1 MVYNLYLKFKIE
13 LHKML
18 YKCEFCGY
26 STNRLLNF
34 HRHQKRKTP
43 CKRRFNVNFDNLE
56 VPENINAVPE
66 NINAVPENINVVP
79 ENINVVPE
87 NINVVPENI
96 NVVPENINVVPET
109 NKSRLFT
116 CFKCKK
122 QFTRKDNLKLHE
134 SRCDGLDSRQCKI
147 CLKMFSTT
155 QGKHQHNKYVKC
167 TPPIQVQSVPH
178 TVNNINNID
187 NSTTNNNTQNNTQN
201 NYNVQLALNFGNED
215 LSGLIND
222 PNYMKNVENQIQ
234 SFISQLPYLNEDAGK
249 IIIGEIMKKI
259 YFNKKYPQNQTI
271 KKTCKKDNTVKVYQD
286 NQWKLQMIED
296 VFKRVTHKV
305 EEYLSPYFETL
316 NDKYESLQQ
325 EDLTQEDRVI
335 ITNSRGFGN
344 KVVWFNWDDILQPII
359 KINEVIKK
367 TLQLPD
373 IDDED
378 FSNEEDL
385 KLQNKILKNTV
396 KYLSQQLY
404 ENTKQTHN
412 TGSVVK

>member
-1 MVYNLYLKFKIE
+1 MVFKLDLKFKIE
-13 LHKML
+13 LHKTM
-18 YKCEFCGY
+18 YKCEYCDY
-26 STNRLLNF
+26 STSRLLNF
-34 HRHQKRKTP
+34 NRHRNRKNP
-43 CKRRFNVNFDNLE
+43 CKRRFIDNLE
-56 VPENINAVPE
+56 NVEEEQNIHVQVPDRVS
-66 NINAVPENINVVP
+66 NVHDRVS
-79 ENINVVPE
+79 NVHV
-87 NINVVPENI
+87 NL
-96 NVVPENINVVPET
+96 T
-109 NKSRLFT
+109 CSK
-116 CFKCKK
+116 CFKV
-122 QFTRKDNLKLHE
+122 FTRKSIKLKHE
-134 SRCDGLDSRQCKI
+134 SKCDGLDSRQCKI
-147 CLKMFSTT
+147 CLKMFTT
-155 QGKHQHNKYVKC
+155 SQSKWNHNKYVKC
-167 TPPIQVQSVPH
+167 KPPIQSTPH
-178 TVNNINNID
+178 TINNINNTNNINNNIN
-187 NSTTNNNTQNNTQN
+187 NSITNSNNTQNNN
-201 NYNVQLALNFGNED
+201 INVHLALNFGNED

-271 KKTCKKDNTVKVYQD
+271 KKTCKKDNSVKVYQD

-325 EDLTQEDRVI
+325 EDLTREDRLI

-359 KINEVIKK
+359 KINEVINK

-378 FSNEEDL
+378 FSNEDDL
-385 KLQNKILKNTV
+385 KLQNKILKNTI
-396 KYLSQQLY
+396 KYLSQHLY
-404 ENTKQTHN
+404 ENTRQQITQ
-412 TGSVVK
+412 